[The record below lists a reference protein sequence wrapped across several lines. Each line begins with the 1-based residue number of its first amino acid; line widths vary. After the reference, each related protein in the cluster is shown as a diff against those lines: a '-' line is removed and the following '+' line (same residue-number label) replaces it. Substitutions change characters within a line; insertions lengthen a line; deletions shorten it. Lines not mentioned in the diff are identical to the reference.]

1 MYCGKLKKLLPILIV
16 LLVVFPSSLPL
27 ATSTLDNCD
36 LFEDIKFDIKIRFLM
51 KLNHLPSLI
60 ICIVK
65 NNSVV
70 YLKSY
75 GFSNLY
81 LRKRASE
88 DTVYISGSI
97 SKVIIATALLQL
109 YEKEFFDLD
118 DDVSE
123 YLPFELRNPKYPGVN
138 ITFRMLLSHQ
148 ASINDFGLRPLTVLP
163 IMVFSRCSSNIS
175 NLIKEMMIPGG
186 KWYSD
191 RYWLDCPPGEVAQ
204 YSNQGFVIAGY
215 LVEKL
220 SGKSLEEYCRE
231 HIFKPLNMVNTSF
244 YLDKVDKRRVAKPYT
259 CVGGVFLPLPK
270 YDFYFIDAA
279 GGLFTT
285 TEDLSHFLIAHMNTG
300 SFEGKRILGE
310 ETVNLMHTIQYP
322 NSTDLVLSR
331 FFGGDVEIHHGLGWQ
346 IINFYG
352 IRLVGHSGG
361 AIGYNCHMFTLRDDE
376 NEKVGVILLSNGPLL
391 LPAFLSW
398 KSTAVGYKM
407 LLETILEKVNEL

>member
-1 MYCGKLKKLLPILIV
+1 MKRLLPILIV
-16 LLVVFPSSLPL
+16 LLLVFPSSLSL
-27 ATSTLDNCD
+27 ATSTVDNGD
-36 LFEDIKFDIKIRFLM
+36 SFDDRSFDIKIRFLM
-51 KLNHLPSLI
+51 RLNYLPSLI

-65 NNSVV
+65 NNSIV
-70 YLKSY
+70 YLKPY

-81 LRKRASE
+81 LRKKASE

-97 SKVIIATALLQL
+97 SKVITATALMQL
-109 YEKEFFDLD
+109 YEKGFFDLD
-118 DDVSE
+118 DCVSK
-123 YLPFELRNPKYPGVN
+123 YLPFELRNPRYPGVN

-148 ASINDFGLRPLTVLP
+148 ASINDFGLQPISVLP
-163 IMVFSRCSSNIS
+163 IMVSSRCSSDIS
-175 NLIKEMMIPGG
+175 NLTKEMLILGG

-191 RYWLDCPPGEVAQ
+191 RYWLDHPPGDVAQ

-215 LVEKL
+215 LVEKI
-220 SGKSLEEYCRE
+220 SGKSIEEYCRE
-231 HIFKPLNMVNTSF
+231 HIFKPLNMMNTSF
-244 YLDKVDKRRVAKPYT
+244 YLDKVVKRRVAKPYT

-285 TEDLSHFLIAHMNTG
+285 AEDLSHFLIAHMNAG
-300 SFEGKRILGE
+300 SFEEERILRE

-352 IRLVGHSGG
+352 VRLVGHSGG
-361 AIGYNCHMFTLRDDE
+361 AIGYNCHMLILRDDE

-391 LPAFLSW
+391 LPAFLSL
-398 KSTAVGYKM
+398 KYTAVGYKM
-407 LLETILEKVNEL
+407 LLEAILEKVNEL